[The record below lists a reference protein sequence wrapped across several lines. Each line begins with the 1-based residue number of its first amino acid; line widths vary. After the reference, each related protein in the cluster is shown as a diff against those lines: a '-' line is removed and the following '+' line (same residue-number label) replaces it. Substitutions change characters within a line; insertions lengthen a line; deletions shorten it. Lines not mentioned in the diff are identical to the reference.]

1 MPDPLCDPESF
12 FAKPQPW
19 QAELVAL
26 RGILL
31 SCNLVE
37 EWKWSSPI
45 YTIEGGNVAIVW
57 GFKDRAALGFF
68 KGVLLPDPEGILAP
82 PGDNS
87 RSSRVVNFTS
97 VAQIEAMAPV
107 LRLYIAE
114 AVQVERSGQKV
125 DLPKDDLAPPSELLD
140 ALDADPDLAA
150 AFHALTPGRRRSWIL
165 HISQAKQA
173 ETRRARIEKARPGI
187 LSGKGLQGR

>member
-1 MPDPLCDPESF
+1 MTNPPHDPDHF
-12 FAKPQPW
+12 FARPQPW
-19 QAELVAL
+19 QAELAHL

-31 SCNLVE
+31 SCGLAEV
-37 EWKWSSPI
+37 WKWSSPV
-45 YTIEGGNVAIVW
+45 YTLDGGNVAIVW
-57 GFKDRAALGFF
+57 GFKDRATLGFF
-68 KGVLLPDPEGILAP
+68 KGVLLPDPEGILVP

-97 VAQIEAMAPV
+97 LAQITAIEPV
-107 LRLYIAE
+107 LRRYIAAAME
-114 AVQVERSGQKV
+114 VERAGQKV
-125 DLPKDDLAPPSELLD
+125 DLPKDDLAPPTELLE

-173 ETRRARIEKARPGI
+173 ETRRTRIEKARPDI
-187 LSGKGLQGR
+187 MAGKGLQGR